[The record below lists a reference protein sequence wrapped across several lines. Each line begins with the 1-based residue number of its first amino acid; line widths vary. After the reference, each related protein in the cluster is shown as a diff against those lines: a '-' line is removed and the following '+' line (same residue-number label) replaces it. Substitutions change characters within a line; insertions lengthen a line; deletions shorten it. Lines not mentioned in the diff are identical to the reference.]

1 MTPQSNPIE
10 RAAAGFMNMPAP
22 APIVTPPAKVALRM
36 SYILNLSLNKA
47 DIIKAPIQLPD
58 NAIIVFIS
66 IIVV

>member
-1 MTPQSNPIE
+1 
-10 RAAAGFMNMPAP
+10 MNMPAP